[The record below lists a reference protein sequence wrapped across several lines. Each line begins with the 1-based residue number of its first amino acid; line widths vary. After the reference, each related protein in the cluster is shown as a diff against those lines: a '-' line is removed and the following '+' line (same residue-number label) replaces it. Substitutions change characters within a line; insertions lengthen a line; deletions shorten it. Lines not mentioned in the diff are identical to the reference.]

1 MKRVILLTLLSSI
14 SLALFENSYVI
25 KHVNKIQDFNQILE
39 SDFVSMVYF
48 YAEDCE
54 NC

>member
-1 MKRVILLTLLSSI
+1 MKKAIILTLLSTLSF
-14 SLALFENSYVI
+14 ALFENSYII
-25 KHVNKIQDFNQILE
+25 KHVNKLQDFHEILE

-48 YAEDCE
+48 YAEECE